1 MKYDKDAKV
10 YKARAKE
17 IFQRPALSSEHFLN
31 ILFNNKENTSNINE
45 ELVFRTEKED
55 IPSLWFG
62 EFLMNKIEQKNLTLK
77 ELSVKTSID
86 LTVLHRLLEDEIFPW
101 ENNKEDIIK
110 LCMVLQISLQELKK
124 QIDIVPIE
132 RHKLVKRIKQEN
144 IHIAARSDKNLSSC
158 ERQKKLLD
166 SLVRIELEK
175 QKEYKKDF
183 MKYLEESFN
192 I

>member
-31 ILFNNKENTSNINE
+31 ILFNKENTSNINE
-45 ELVFRTEKED
+45 ELVFETEKED

-101 ENNKEDIIK
+101 ENNKADILK
-110 LCMVLQISLQELKK
+110 LCMVVQISLQELKK